1 MMNKLRGL
9 LALVSFIVVLVSI
22 GSLLLLMVKVPEETM
37 ENDSQDI
44 LQHDYDIGVQKVIQS
59 DGPITE
65 KPFRSVDYENKSLEE
80 EITKETIK
88 DNFEPKFDELEKQVN
103 VQVDQLI
110 QDAVTDYQ
118 EQIESGKEVSL
129 IQLYQKYTKA
139 AQELEGKT
147 DEAFLQIY
155 NEYQEELKVNGYSTT
170 DADNLKAQYEET
182 KETIRS
188 NLLREVASRN

>member
-1 MMNKLRGL
+1 MNKLRGL

>member
-1 MMNKLRGL
+1 MNKLRGM
-9 LALVSFIVVLVSI
+9 LALVSFMVVLASI
-22 GSLLLLMVKVPEETM
+22 GTLLLLMVKMPEEAGN
-37 ENDSQDI
+37 EGQNNLLHEEVKQI
-44 LQHDYDIGVQKVIQS
+44 IQW
-59 DGPITE
+59 DEPITE
-65 KPFRSVDYENKSLEE
+65 KPFRSLHYEDKALGE

-88 DNFEPKFDELEKQVN
+88 DNFEPKFEELEKQVN
-103 VQVDQLI
+103 LQVDQLI

-118 EQIESGKEVSL
+118 EQIQSGKEGSL

-139 AQELEGKT
+139 AQELEDKT

-170 DADNLKAQYEET
+170 DADDLKAQYEET

>member
-1 MMNKLRGL
+1 MNKLRGM
-9 LALVSFIVVLVSI
+9 LALVSFMVVLASI
-22 GSLLLLMVKVPEETM
+22 GTLLLLMVKMPEEADN
-37 ENDSQDI
+37 EGQNNLPNEEVRQI
-44 LQHDYDIGVQKVIQS
+44 IQW
-59 DGPITE
+59 DEPITE
-65 KPFRSVDYENKSLEE
+65 KPFRSLHYEDKALGE

-88 DNFEPKFDELEKQVN
+88 DNFEPKFEELEKQVSL
-103 VQVDQLI
+103 QVDQLI

-118 EQIESGKEVSL
+118 EQIQSGKEGSL

-139 AQELEGKT
+139 AQELEDKT

-155 NEYQEELKVNGYSTT
+155 NEYQDELKANGFNSSE
-170 DADNLKAQYEET
+170 ADGMKVQYEET